1 MSTLQLMLIIT
12 LNVFIVCFTFL
23 RARSKTIEFH
33 REIEKR
39 IRDDKADE
47 EYSKIEST
55 LPKSPYGVSREI
67 LNQKWGYC
75 ITKDGNV
82 ICRDNY
88 AQFFHTIELAV
99 AAINQLERVEGYKRT
114 RV

>member
-23 RARSKTIEFH
+23 RARSKTIQFH
-33 REIEKR
+33 REIEEQC
-39 IRDDKADE
+39 IRDKKYQ
-47 EYSKIEST
+47 EYLKIKDS

-67 LNQKWGYC
+67 LNKKWGYC

-82 ICRDNY
+82 VYRDNY
-88 AQFFHTIELAV
+88 AQFFHTIESAV
-99 AAINQLERVEGYKRT
+99 YAINELERVEGYQLT
-114 RV
+114 SV